1 MQQKL
6 AAPILVQQQE
16 TRLGPDQT
24 KKRRR
29 VVDEVVDIGAFDP
42 VYARRTHPG
51 PTHRA
56 RHIQKMRCRRATGDG
71 LHGPADGIGTGA

>member
-24 KKRRR
+24 KKWRR

-42 VYARRTHPG
+42 VYARRAHPG

-56 RHIQKMRCRRATGDG
+56 GHIQKMRCRRATDDG
-71 LHGPADGIGTGA
+71 LHRLADDIGTGA

>member
-42 VYARRTHPG
+42 VYARRAHPG

-56 RHIQKMRCRRATGDG
+56 GHIQKMRCRRARDDG
-71 LHGPADGIGTGA
+71 LHRPADGIGTGA